1 MAEYIEREA
10 VMREKLLDTFHEYNA
25 RYVTFCDSCFKD
37 SAEELNSKMLG
48 LADCLISNDV
58 APVVH
63 GRWIRYEGEDDCEC
77 SVCLHWFCVCKSGKN
92 VTVKNAHYCPNC
104 GCKMDGGTNE

>member
-10 VMREKLLDTFHEYNA
+10 LYQDIKSSVVFSVRNA
-25 RYVTFCDSCFKD
+25 P
-37 SAEELNSKMLG
+37 SAEMRGANKIMDRIKCAPA
-48 LADCLISNDV
+48 ADV
-58 APVVH
+58 VPVVH
-63 GRWIRYEGEDDCEC
+63 GRWVRYEGEDDCEC

-104 GCKMDGGTNE
+104 GAKMDLEG